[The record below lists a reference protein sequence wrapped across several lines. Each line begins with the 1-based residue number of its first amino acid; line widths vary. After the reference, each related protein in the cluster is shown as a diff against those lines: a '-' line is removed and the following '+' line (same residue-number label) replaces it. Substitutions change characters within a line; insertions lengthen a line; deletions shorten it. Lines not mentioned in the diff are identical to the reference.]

1 MRIGHAARS
10 TRTSRRAYGTEGEA
24 VALMAAS
31 DPELALPLVA
41 GLPYVRAEAVHA
53 VRHEMAR
60 TLDDVL
66 SRRTRARL
74 LGRDDTSRA
83 ADDVAALIA
92 PELGWT
98 EAERQRQVAAFRD
111 AVTRERT
118 SAALPETAL
127 DAIIGA

>member
-1 MRIGHAARS
+1 M
-10 TRTSRRAYGTEGEA
+10 
-24 VALMAAS
+24 
-31 DPELALPLVA
+31 
-41 GLPYVRAEAVHA
+41 
-53 VRHEMAR
+53 RHEMAR

-74 LGRDDTSRA
+74 LGRDDASRV
-83 ADDVAALIA
+83 ADDVAAVIA

-98 EAERQRQVAAFRD
+98 EAERQSQVAAFRD
-111 AVTRERT
+111 AVARERT